1 LTDILPDDLECAFG
15 LCDLGFG
22 SPELG
27 SVSLT
32 ELSELRGKLGLPIER
47 DRRFKATK
55 SCGAYLQDFEMRLEP
70 VARCEICRQEKPQS
84 EFSGRDPG
92 ACLDCYFCGVRDV
105 T

>member
-1 LTDILPDDLECAFG
+1 MTDILPEDLDSAFG

-32 ELSELRGKLGLPIER
+32 ELSAVRGKLGLPIER

-55 SCGAYLQDFEMRLEP
+55 SCGAYLEDFEGRLEP
-70 VARCEICRQEKPQS
+70 VARCEVCKQEKPAGH
-84 EFSGRDPG
+84 FSTRDPG
-92 ACLDCYFCGVRDV
+92 VCIDCYFCGIR
-105 T
+105 TET